1 MGWVVEIA
9 WRGTLGPHQIA
20 DGRLWAR
27 IPELLS
33 QPHIRMPGFG
43 SGRGQM
49 QGSLVCVEV
58 CSSQALT
65 RPLSCAEMFAANQ
78 QTTTK
83 LWMWRMEYLHH
94 EQRPLYFGEWF

>member
-1 MGWVVEIA
+1 
-9 WRGTLGPHQIA
+9 
-20 DGRLWAR
+20 
-27 IPELLS
+27 
-33 QPHIRMPGFG
+33 MPGFG